1 MLWETG
7 DEIFPSL
14 GAEFIQ
20 DLGSRFELEA
30 YSFGYLRVEK
40 QSAWAVGLRGSRRLA
55 FSDHVSISPFFG
67 PAYGRVRALDE
78 SIETPVSIGHLMLLG
93 FERRISEFEEKIL
106 FATHTLEIVEEL
118 TLDFPLGPRADVANG
133 LDQQIDQVVCQ
144 AATAQIGKGCQPSE
158 LHRLRVAAQLVGCF
172 HSDASAVTL
181 HLMPRRDQP
190 PSISG
195 KLLPKWRLVTRL
207 LGLVRGGRNSH
218 EPTLPP

>member
-78 SIETPVSIGHLMLLG
+78 SIETQNRNFVGFYFDTGLVYTGLIPTRDEDQVGVGFVYAQLTNGARRTLELEGSRGVGAEMVLEFTYKAFLTPWLYIQPDAQLIINPGATQDLRNAFVLGGRVSIN
-93 FERRISEFEEKIL
+93 F
-106 FATHTLEIVEEL
+106 
-118 TLDFPLGPRADVANG
+118 
-133 LDQQIDQVVCQ
+133 
-144 AATAQIGKGCQPSE
+144 
-158 LHRLRVAAQLVGCF
+158 
-172 HSDASAVTL
+172 
-181 HLMPRRDQP
+181 
-190 PSISG
+190 
-195 KLLPKWRLVTRL
+195 
-207 LGLVRGGRNSH
+207 
-218 EPTLPP
+218 

>member
-7 DEIFPSL
+7 DEICPSL

-30 YSFGYLRVEK
+30 YSFGYFRVEK

-67 PAYGRVRALDE
+67 PAYERVRALDE

-106 FATHTLEIVEEL
+106 FAAHTLEIVEEL

-133 LDQQIDQVVCQ
+133 LDQQIDQVVLS
-144 AATAQIGKGCQPSE
+144 GCDRADRQ
-158 LHRLRVAAQLVGCF
+158 RLPA
-172 HSDASAVTL
+172 
-181 HLMPRRDQP
+181 
-190 PSISG
+190 
-195 KLLPKWRLVTRL
+195 K
-207 LGLVRGGRNSH
+207 
-218 EPTLPP
+218 